1 MKLNGLKEFHNSMKI
16 NGVKKSKFIFTYNNV
31 VFDIF
36 FFTDEVPYKLCI
48 GGRANNFYFEL
59 NVKKGYIID
68 INIGDKYLRLLE
80 ILGLKYNQDSP
91 FKTIYFFNELN
102 KNIPKKI
109 DTNNKWKPSDYAIYK
124 RNVEEAE
131 KIYFCGWFDNDKVG
145 KKVREKNLEKT
156 KEILGTDAYLMCKK
170 NNISSKWTDD
180 EDGATEYFLLDKR
193 VMD

>member
-1 MKLNGLKEFHNSMKI
+1 MKLNGIKEFHNSMKI

-80 ILGLKYNQDSP
+80 ILGLKYNPDSP
-91 FKTIYFFNELN
+91 FKTI
-102 KNIPKKI
+102 
-109 DTNNKWKPSDYAIYK
+109 
-124 RNVEEAE
+124 
-131 KIYFCGWFDNDKVG
+131 
-145 KKVREKNLEKT
+145 
-156 KEILGTDAYLMCKK
+156 CK
-170 NNISSKWTDD
+170 
-180 EDGATEYFLLDKR
+180 
-193 VMD
+193 

>member
-1 MKLNGLKEFHNSMKI
+1 MKLNGIKEFHNSMKI

-80 ILGLKYNQDSP
+80 ILGLKYNPDSP

-170 NNISSKWTDD
+170 NNISSKWT
-180 EDGATEYFLLDKR
+180 ERKR
-193 VMD
+193 LWKRY